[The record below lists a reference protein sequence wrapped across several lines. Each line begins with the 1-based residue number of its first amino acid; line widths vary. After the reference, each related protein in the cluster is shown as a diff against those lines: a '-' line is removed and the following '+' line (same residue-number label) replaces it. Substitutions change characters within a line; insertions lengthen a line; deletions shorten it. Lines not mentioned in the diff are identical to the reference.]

1 MAVVRFTDY
10 DSGTCSVARTLEV
23 LGDRWT
29 VLVLR
34 DVVNGVHRF
43 DDIQRHLGV
52 ARDVLTKRLAAL
64 LEHGVIE
71 RVEYREPGSRRRH
84 EYRATAAGRA
94 LRPVLMAMIA
104 WGDAH
109 RGDGRGAPLV
119 VRHEGCGAPVHIAVE
134 CEAGHRIDP
143 AERLR
148 IEPGPGARRI
158 A

>member
-1 MAVVRFTDY
+1 
-10 DSGTCSVARTLEV
+10 
-23 LGDRWT
+23 

-43 DDIQRHLGV
+43 DDIQGHLGV

-64 LEHGVIE
+64 VEHGVIE
-71 RVEYREPGSRRRH
+71 RAEYQEPGSRRRH

-94 LRPVLMAMIA
+94 LRPVLLAMIA

-109 RGDGRGAPLV
+109 RGDGHGAPLV
-119 VRHEGCGAPVHIAVE
+119 VRHEGCGAAVHVAVE

-143 AERLR
+143 AERLG
-148 IEPGPGARRI
+148 IEAGPGARRT